1 MAQRPVCC
9 PSRLNLLLPF
19 WRISDKLSSIWDLA
33 PRTDPPAVRRGEW
46 CGASQKISFR
56 VWRNEMSLRRI
67 SLLLVLLNVLL
78 GISAALAADN
88 PFVGTWKTNLAKS
101 KYSPGP
107 APTKPGTV
115 TIAPNGDNGIKVSV
129 ENITANGEKATIN
142 YSANFDGKEV
152 PFVQNGPGAISG
164 QTVSLKRI
172 DSHTAERVTHLNGKI
187 LVTEHWVVSKDGKTR
202 TNTQTGTGPKGEA
215 IHNVIVS
222 EKQ

>member
-1 MAQRPVCC
+1 
-9 PSRLNLLLPF
+9 
-19 WRISDKLSSIWDLA
+19 
-33 PRTDPPAVRRGEW
+33 
-46 CGASQKISFR
+46 
-56 VWRNEMSLRRI
+56 MSLRRI
-67 SLLLVLLNVLL
+67 SLLLVLVNVLL
-78 GISAALAADN
+78 GISAASAADN
-88 PFVGTWKTNLAKS
+88 PFVGTWKTNLEKS

-107 APTKPGTV
+107 APTKPGIV
-115 TIAPNGDNGIKVSV
+115 TMAPYGDNGIKVTV
-129 ENITANGEKATIN
+129 ENVTANGEKATIT

-152 PFVQNGPGAISG
+152 PFVQTGPGAISG

-222 EKQ
+222 DKQ